1 MYKASLLAIASLV
14 LSVTAQTPVTN
25 IVQGCVTNYDA
36 TIDYFPE
43 KINAGN
49 IHVYNRKKNKD
60 ADYIISAD
68 DKANIFSI
76 EYYKNYKVIQN
87 HLNNQSYVLVQCGT
101 PTPSNITNNT
111 EVYQVP
117 ITKAGVMET
126 SIVPYLEVKE
136 KK

>member
-1 MYKASLLAIASLV
+1 MLVIYMY
-14 LSVTAQTPVTN
+14 
-25 IVQGCVTNYDA
+25 
-36 TIDYFPE
+36 TIE
-43 KINAGN
+43 
-49 IHVYNRKKNKD
+49 KNKD

-87 HLNNQSYVLVQCGT
+87 HKNQQSYVLVQCGT
-101 PTPSNITNNT
+101 PTPSNITNST

-126 SIVPYLEVKE
+126 SIVPYLEVREKE
-136 KK
+136 